1 MARSTDDLVDYQRY
15 YQQWSDIC
23 MLRLF
28 DSFME
33 SAPQLL
39 FQLYV
44 MCTSEKWSAW
54 TGISAVA
61 SCVSLGWGVAA
72 YSQALRLVREDKSEL
87 SWTGMALQTTWR
99 FFMLVARITAMLLLC
114 LAIGKWAIIV
124 FLIHWLVMAAWVLW
138 QDTDFCTNAWEERL
152 YNAVVGV
159 IYCFCFFNLKEGR
172 SRYRMAIFYTIT
184 FIENISFMAVYYVLK
199 FCQENQLDVE
209 PDLFSL
215 MAMSTVVVGFVVGLC
230 SMVLYYRFH
239 HPAGPIPCCSKGEED
254 RAEKVGR
261 KEDSEGP
268 DFVIKDATYVEDKD
282 TSPPEKPPR
291 DVNRSNSLKHSRSV
305 KCAAKRP
312 PASPPRLM
320 SVDTMRRTNRQLAT
334 PVSSPRVEEV
344 IYSPHKLSTST
355 PVAAPLTPA
364 LRPPSEESAKVSERL
379 DSAYGTDS
387 NRTASRNTESSGLAL
402 GKSPTGSYVPHNLH
416 NQSNSPNNP
425 NHSGSSG
432 SSVAFNNET
441 YMSIEA
447 SSSGG
452 QDGTYMDLAS
462 PCSGGLEENSPN
474 NTYQSVHP
482 PTADTTRSD
491 ANTSQESSTSRVTV
505 VDQATKPAP
514 GRQDVL
520 LKRSPVLRD
529 VTVGVSSPVK
539 ENNKSE
545 SPTSPEK
552 AKLHAPLTIIIPNIS
567 NQAFTKSSSSSQSPD
582 KWSEKTISLD
592 ILNPETGPPD
602 ISGFSSHDYENLA
615 LVNINRAPLGPMHWR
630 TYSDM
635 ANSRHDDSTKYDK
648 VKLNFTSSSNYSD
661 YSNFAFCDIYPLSKE
676 MKGKLYRSLTPVST
690 AATMATSLDRS
701 ESGESNHT
709 YEPIETAGQAFSSDG
724 EYRPSSSQIPVT
736 LIHHD
741 GRRVTAN
748 TIVNLDNLRE
758 VLHQH
763 EQIPYE
769 DPENRGDLY
778 LLAPMRLLTPI
789 GEETESDITGRSK
802 TYQAL
807 STQSKEYSDV
817 DQSIMSIISEV
828 LNARGS
834 DAMPRSVSQSVQQP
848 LTSDAVDTNSL
859 LSTIEEIRN
868 NSMCNLYYNG
878 DKAVAQPSLVP
889 RVPPRHTSG
898 YESLCAENNKSR
910 TSLRLDPND
919 IQKVKTNVQDSTLTK
934 ESTEHND
941 SIKSVNSNTLVVT
954 PTTVRAA
961 VKRQSPLQTSRGCR
975 KNILNLVGS
984 TSDILNTPK
993 RVKTEALS
1001 VPSGGDTLSDS
1012 LATENNEFKALM
1024 PHLTFS
1030 GAKFL
1035 HKVKKSPT
1043 LDDSSELDQPQQ
1055 ETARPDPRLRLVH
1068 HSTPDVSRISGL
1080 SETPSPAQFVRNI
1093 GNQTKPKRK
1102 LSIVREKVERIQH
1115 DDDSDYKYGFM
1126 KRNPDAKYGFGYYP
1140 SESYTVVET
1149 AKLCTTSSSSTYRAF
1164 TSGISHSDPQPLSRL
1179 QPSFPA
1185 SALSHVY
1192 SLSALNKGDTVF
1204 KLKPDETYENL
1215 QRNNWGSASLQR
1227 RPSKSALE
1235 EKHLVR
1241 DVSSRR
1247 SMSIL
1252 DGFNDEKENIIPR
1265 RCPAEPVRSN
1275 PVKVLG
1281 ARQSGR
1287 S

>member
-239 HPAGPIPCCSKGEED
+239 HPAGPIPCCSKGEEE

-462 PCSGGLEENSPN
+462 PCSGGLEANSPN

-539 ENNKSE
+539 ENDKSE

-1001 VPSGGDTLSDS
+1001 VPIGGDTLSDS

-1043 LDDSSELDQPQQ
+1043 LDDSELDQPQQ

-1265 RCPAEPVRSN
+1265 RFPAEPVRSN